1 MYENFTSLQFCQ
13 WLEMMCITSE
23 EAAVLL
29 KTSMT
34 IIQGYIAGSPT
45 VTPKHSGICRFLLF
59 KKIALKKT
67 RDLASVEGGKPA
79 ITSLKIKSVR

>member
-1 MYENFTSLQFCQ
+1 
-13 WLEMMCITSE
+13 MMCITPE

-45 VTPKHSGICRFLLF
+45 VTPKHSGMCRFLFF
-59 KKIALKKT
+59 KKIVLKKT
-67 RDLASVEGGKPA
+67 RDLVSVKRGEPA
-79 ITSLKIKSVR
+79 ITSLNIKDVQ